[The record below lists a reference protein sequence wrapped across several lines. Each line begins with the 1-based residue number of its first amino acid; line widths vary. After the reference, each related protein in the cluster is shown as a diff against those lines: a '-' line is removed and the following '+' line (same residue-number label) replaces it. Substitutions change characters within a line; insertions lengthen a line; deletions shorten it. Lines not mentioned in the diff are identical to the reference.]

1 LNIVRFA
8 KMMATNL
15 FIDPSEGALS
25 LGVKEDDIEKAIG
38 DSVKLS
44 LDIINKSSSNII
56 DMKGE

>member
-1 LNIVRFA
+1 
-8 KMMATNL
+8 MMATNL